1 MKKIYYILILLLL
14 SSCFGGRTQ
23 RSNFYVLTPVSQSD
37 IVFDGKNKMVGIDI
51 IYIAGYLDRQEIITI
66 KNNESELNMSDFN
79 RWAEPLT
86 NSLERNIVLNMSS
99 YMNNSIIKSVNS
111 FNKNFDYIVLIYLNR
126 LDGKFNDNVYL
137 EASYSI
143 IDKMGNILTV
153 DNISLKTSLANT
165 YEDLVIKESELVSKL
180 SFKIA
185 ETLSKLKK

>member
-1 MKKIYYILILLLL
+1 
-14 SSCFGGRTQ
+14 
-23 RSNFYVLTPVSQSD
+23 
-37 IVFDGKNKMVGIDI
+37 
-51 IYIAGYLDRQEIITI
+51 
-66 KNNESELNMSDFN
+66 
-79 RWAEPLT
+79 
-86 NSLERNIVLNMSS
+86 
-99 YMNNSIIKSVNS
+99 MNNSMIKSVNS

-143 IDKMGNILTV
+143 IDKIGNILTV